1 MHTMF
6 QTLFVLPDKIRRIF
20 SRAEIFIF
28 YDKNISQW
36 FKAFLTIKRL
46 CLLDEDVSPQIE
58 IEQSRHRVENMSSAQ
73 IETQRSRHRLE
84 NMSSNTANSSPIPTS
99 GFSSISAQISS
110 ANGTYFC

>member
-1 MHTMF
+1 MF

-36 FKAFLTIKRL
+36 LKAFLTIKRL
-46 CLLDEDVSPQIE
+46 CLLDKDVSPQIE

-73 IETQRSRHRLE
+73 IESQRSRHRLE